1 MTHLLHHDR
10 VVHALNT
17 SRVIPLV
24 AEVAVASNPAF
35 ALGVD
40 STELE
45 DKRPAAE
52 PGLYVDHGQDESS
65 ADA

>member
-1 MTHLLHHDR
+1 M
-10 VVHALNT
+10 
-17 SRVIPLV
+17 PLV